1 MMKKLATLL
10 LCILLLA
17 AAHAEAPADTS
28 AATTEYGWAL
38 KSAERRRGGCR
49 FKTC

>member
-38 KSAERRRGGCR
+38 KIGRTAARGCR
-49 FKTC
+49 FKPC